1 MGVRTT
7 RGSAAAAGVSKGKAK
22 AKADSKYFNTKS
34 RSSGKKA
41 EVEADGDEE
50 QLEALS
56 AEEGGEQE
64 DASEAEVESLD
75 SDALDDEEEEEESGH
90 SGRKRKRGAASSSKN
105 KNGGP
110 KISSAVRG
118 NAVTAKGRAKGK
130 AQGKGSP
137 KKGRGGSARK
147 KRKTTE
153 GSDGEDEESELEL
166 EEGQEIVG
174 VVVQAPKTGRV
185 PPGQISKNTLD
196 FLSEL
201 KKPECNDREWFKL
214 HEPVYRLAETEWKAF
229 VEHFTDVL
237 VDVDPQ
243 IPHLPPKDVIHRIYR
258 DIRFSNDKTPYKTGF
273 SASFSRSG
281 RKGIFAA
288 FKPNGESIIAAGSWC
303 PGRNELATI
312 RSNLQRSSRRFRQI
326 ISSPEFEA
334 LFGPAQPHQNG
345 GRQNIFGAEDE
356 LRVAPKGV
364 DKTHKDIDILKCRSF
379 AVAYRFTDKQV
390 LSPEFKEEL
399 AGVAK
404 VMRPFVHWLTCAA
417 WDVSLNDL
425 MTLQDVEG
433 SSSDDEPDVGDD

>member
-1 MGVRTT
+1 MGARTG
-7 RGSAAAAGVSKGKAK
+7 RRSGSTAGPSKGKAK
-22 AKADSKYFNTKS
+22 ANSKYFG
-34 RSSGKKA
+34 GKK
-41 EVEADGDEE
+41 DQREE
-50 QLEALS
+50 PSELDVPS
-56 AEEGGEQE
+56 GGEEEE

-75 SDALDDEEEEEESGH
+75 SDALDDEDEDEEAEH
-90 SGRKRKRGAASSSKN
+90 SGRKRKRGAASSPKKKGASK
-105 KNGGP
+105 
-110 KISSAVRG
+110 SDSAGRG
-118 NAVTAKGRAKGK
+118 NTAAAAKGRGK
-130 AQGKGSP
+130 AKANAKGSP
-137 KKGRGGSARK
+137 KKGGGGSARK
-147 KRKTTE
+147 RRKTAE
-153 GSDGEDEESELEL
+153 ESEEEESELEL

-174 VVVQAPKTGRV
+174 VVVKAPKTGRV

-214 HEPVYRLAETEWKAF
+214 HGTCFPNVDCASVSPFRYEEPVYRLAETEWKAF

-237 VDVDPQ
+237 VEVDPQ

-288 FKPNGESIIAAGSWC
+288 LKPNGESLIAAGSWC
-303 PGRNELATI
+303 PGRNELATM
-312 RSNLQRSSRRFRQI
+312 RSNLQHSSRRLRQM
-326 ISSPEFEA
+326 ISSPEFEG
-334 LFGPAQPHQNG
+334 LFGPAQPHPNG

-356 LRVAPKGV
+356 LKVAPKGV

-399 AGVAK
+399 VGVAK
-404 VMRPFVHWLTCAA
+404 VMRPFVHC
-417 WDVSLNDL
+417 LNDL
-425 MTLQDVEG
+425 MTIQDGDNSNSDDEQDVE
-433 SSSDDEPDVGDD
+433 DD